1 MSHERG
7 DLPPGAADWKA
18 SSTEGDAQEENSE
31 QKFFRE
37 REERLLEADIP
48 KGNRIEAD
56 SKIIFTPPG
65 ERFSKSQDF
74 FDDAFLQQHRG
85 EFGTNN
91 SVICFID
98 KSGHP
103 WVTFD
108 TAFNRRALERAG
120 YKSSGGEINVP
131 FSNGEELNVH
141 TNQWEG
147 MQNGWRAEKEEEE
160 RLKDKPGAKTSGER
174 MADINWD
181 EIQKK
186 KEQKK

>member
-1 MSHERG
+1 MSEGEGYR
-7 DLPPGAADWKA
+7 PPEAEKWQAP
-18 SSTEGDAQEENSE
+18 STEGDVQEESSE

-37 REERLLEADIP
+37 KEERLLEADIP
-48 KGNRIEAD
+48 KGDRIEAD
-56 SKIIFTPPG
+56 NRIIFTPPG
-65 ERFSKSQDF
+65 EKFSKSKDF

-91 SVICFID
+91 STICFID

-108 TAFNRRALERAG
+108 TAFKRRALERAG
-120 YKSSGGEINVP
+120 YKSSGGDINVP
-131 FSNGEELNVH
+131 FSNGEELH
-141 TNQWEG
+141 TNQWQFME
-147 MQNGWRAEKEEEE
+147 NGWRAEKEEEE
-160 RLKDKPGAKTSGER
+160 KLEDTPGAKTAGER

-181 EIQKK
+181 EIRKK